1 MKENNKKEKHNVLD
15 WVALG
20 FSMIALL
27 VNLFK

>member
-1 MKENNKKEKHNVLD
+1 MKENNKKEKPSVLD
-15 WVALG
+15 WLALG